1 MKRMVLDTADVAVKE
16 FVRSL
21 PSAAEALELELSGRV
36 VGVFLPSAGQS
47 VINQVALL
55 ARGRELVARV
65 RERNTGVPDEEIER
79 EVDAAVKEVRAQA
92 QR

>member
-21 PSAAEALELELSGRV
+21 PAAAEALELELSGRV
-36 VGVFLPSAGQS
+36 VGVFFPPAARS
-47 VINQVALL
+47 VTNQAAILE
-55 ARGRELVARV
+55 RGRELVARA

-79 EVDAAVKEVRAQA
+79 EVDSAVNEVRAQA